1 MIVIRP
7 INVEEIPI
15 ARRVILNIAYNIYG
29 WDKPLEEMVH
39 HFETNGE
46 FSDMDQV
53 ESQYFKNHGNF
64 LVILDD
70 ETIIG
75 SGAIRKIDDE
85 TAELKR
91 MWLLEKY
98 HGQGIGYRTIIQLF
112 DFARSKGYKT
122 IYLQTSPEQT
132 RALDFYKRLGFKE
145 IPAYNEKTGE
155 ISMSLNL

>member
-1 MIVIRP
+1 
-7 INVEEIPI
+7 
-15 ARRVILNIAYNIYG
+15 
-29 WDKPLEEMVH
+29 MVH

-53 ESQYFKNHGNF
+53 ESHYFNNEGIF
-64 LVILDD
+64 LVILDN

-75 SGAIRKIDDE
+75 SGAIRKIDKE

-98 HGQGIGYRTIIQLF
+98 HGQGIGYRTITHLF
-112 DFARSKGYKT
+112 DFARFKKYKT
-122 IYLQTSPEQT
+122 IYLQTGPEQN

-145 IPAYNEKTGE
+145 IPAYNEKSGE
-155 ISMSLNL
+155 ISMSLDL